1 MSMGYKNMKKFNIL
15 HFSLFIFIT
24 LFLISALDI
33 YHDLHDMGGMN
44 THIWI
49 EIVMAILSL
58 VAFGYMLHS
67 IRRHKIK
74 LTDVSESLD
83 QTKQQ
88 LDSAQEQSQKLRGE
102 FSDMIQKQFQTWAFT
117 NSEKEVALLL
127 LKGLSLDEIANIRNT
142 KEKTVRQQASN
153 LYKKAQVAGRHELV
167 AYFFEDL
174 LITNTESS
182 AT

>member
-1 MSMGYKNMKKFNIL
+1 MKHFNIL

-24 LFLISALDI
+24 LFFISAIDI
-33 YHDLHDMGGMN
+33 WHDLHDMGGMN
-44 THIWI
+44 AHIWI

-67 IRRHKIK
+67 IRRHKLK
-74 LTDVSESLD
+74 LTDVSEILD
-83 QTKQQ
+83 QTKSELDTAQ
-88 LDSAQEQSQKLRGE
+88 LQTQKLRGQ
-102 FSDMIQKQFQTWAFT
+102 FSDMIQEQFINWKFT

-174 LITNTESS
+174 LITNAET
-182 AT
+182 A

>member
-1 MSMGYKNMKKFNIL
+1 MKNFNIL
-15 HFSLFIFIT
+15 HFSLLIFVT

-33 YHDLHDMGGMN
+33 YHDLNDMGGMN

-49 EIVMAILSL
+49 EIVMAALSL
-58 VAFGYMLHS
+58 FAFAYLLRS
-67 IRRHKIK
+67 ILQHRLK
-74 LTDVSESLD
+74 LTDVNNSLIH
-83 QTKQQ
+83 TKQQ
-88 LDSAQEQSQKLRGE
+88 LDTVQLQTQKLRGE
-102 FSDMIQKQFQTWAFT
+102 FSNMIQQQFINWQFT
-117 NSEKEVALLL
+117 HSEKEVALLL

-174 LITNTESS
+174 LISTPQAS
-182 AT
+182 A

>member
-1 MSMGYKNMKKFNIL
+1 MKKFNIL

-24 LFLISALDI
+24 LFLISAIDI
-33 YHDLHDMGGMN
+33 YHDLDDMGGMN
-44 THIWI
+44 AHIWI

-58 VAFGYMLHS
+58 FAFAYMLRS
-67 IRRHKIK
+67 ILQHRLK
-74 LTDVSESLD
+74 LTDVNESLV
-83 QTKQQ
+83 QAKQK
-88 LDSAQEQSQKLRGE
+88 LDTAQVQAEKLRGQ
-102 FSDMIQKQFQTWAFT
+102 FSDMIQEQFINWKFT

-174 LITNTESS
+174 LITGNND
-182 AT
+182 

>member
-1 MSMGYKNMKKFNIL
+1 MKNFNIL

-24 LFLISALDI
+24 LFVISALDI

-58 VAFGYMLHS
+58 VAFAYMLHS

-83 QTKQQ
+83 QTKQE
-88 LDSAQEQSQKLRGE
+88 LDTAQIQTQKLRGQ
-102 FSDMIQKQFQTWAFT
+102 FSEMIQQQFENWKLT

-127 LKGLSLDEIANIRNT
+127 LKGLSLDEIAQIRHT

-153 LYKKAQVAGRHELV
+153 LYKKAQVGGRHELV

-174 LITNTESS
+174 LISTPETS
-182 AT
+182 ASTTS